1 MSSRPRSGY
10 HHVVRI
16 APSTSTQLDFSGI
29 VSQVQRW
36 VEQGFY
42 PGASLVI
49 GRRQQ
54 IIFEQY
60 FGVHD
65 AETEEFI
72 ASAGKWLASAAI
84 AAVVDRGMLS
94 WDDPVSKWLPELA
107 GGAGTATLRHLL
119 SHTSGFP
126 AQPPSGLNDTHQT
139 LEASVAQIVGWPL
152 LEAPGERFCY
162 GGLSMQV
169 AGRMAELATGES
181 FDQIFERLLA
191 RPLGLKHTRFTPVD
205 AGPGH
210 SPMLAGGARSTAR
223 DYARFLAMLAGSGE
237 FDGEQ
242 VLSQLAILEMQHDQ
256 VGDAAVGPGEFVER
270 ARGAKHKGVYGL
282 GQWRERVD
290 HEGRALQVSSP
301 SWAGTY
307 PWIDIERGVYGVLL
321 AHVDLSGPHWDGG
334 FNPYYSSAVIAE
346 LAGTAVDRVP
356 A

>member
-1 MSSRPRSGY
+1 MRTDPSS
-10 HHVVRI
+10 
-16 APSTSTQLDFSGI
+16 PSLPDFSGI
-29 VSQVQRW
+29 VSQVERW

-49 GRRQQ
+49 GRRQEV
-54 IIFEQY
+54 IFERY

-94 WDDPVSKWLPELA
+94 WDDAVSKRLPEFVGL
-107 GGAGTATLRHLL
+107 AGTATLRQLL
-119 SHTSGFP
+119 SHTSGFA

-139 LEASVAQIVGWPL
+139 LQTSVAQIVGWPL
-152 LEAPGERFCY
+152 LEAPGVRFRY

-169 AGRMAELATGES
+169 AGRMAELATGEG
-181 FDQIFERLLA
+181 FEALFERLLA
-191 RPLGLKHTRFTPVD
+191 RPLGLKRTRFTPVD
-205 AGPGH
+205 TGPGH

-223 DYARFLAMLAGSGE
+223 DYARFLAMIAENGK

-242 VLSQLAILEMQHDQ
+242 VLSRVAIREMQHDQ
-256 VGDAAVGPGEFVER
+256 VGSAAVGSGEFVER
-270 ARGAKHKGVYGL
+270 VRGAKHTGVYGL
-282 GQWRERVD
+282 GVWRERVD
-290 HEGRALQVSSP
+290 HEGRVLQVSSP

-307 PWIDIERGVYGVLL
+307 PWIDIERGIYGVLL
-321 AHVDLSGPHWDGG
+321 AHVDLQGPHWDGG
-334 FNPYYSSAVIAE
+334 FNPYYSSAVIAD
-346 LAGTAVDRVP
+346 LAGAAIDRVR

>member
-1 MSSRPRSGY
+1 MPSRPGSGY
-10 HHVVRI
+10 HHVVRTDTCT
-16 APSTSTQLDFSGI
+16 PSPPNFSGV
-29 VSQVQRW
+29 VSQVERW

-42 PGASLVI
+42 PGASVVI

-72 ASAGKWLASAAI
+72 ASAGKWLASATI

-94 WDDPVSKWLPELA
+94 WDDAVSKWLPEFVGL
-107 GGAGTATLRHLL
+107 AGTATLRQLL
-119 SHTSGFP
+119 SHTSGFA
-126 AQPPSGLNDTHQT
+126 AQPPSGFSDTHQT
-139 LEASVAQIVGWPL
+139 LEASVAQIVRWPL
-152 LEAPGERFCY
+152 LEAPGVRFRY

-169 AGRMAELATGES
+169 AGRMAELATGAGFEAL
-181 FDQIFERLLA
+181 FERLLA
-191 RPLGLKHTRFTPVD
+191 RPLGLKRTRFTPVD

-223 DYARFLAMLAGSGE
+223 EYARFLAMIAENGQFE
-237 FDGEQ
+237 GEQ
-242 VLSQLAILEMQHDQ
+242 VLSRVAIQEMQHDQ
-256 VGDAAVGPGEFVER
+256 VGGAAVGPGEFVER
-270 ARGAKHKGVYGL
+270 VRAATHTGVYGL
-282 GQWRERVD
+282 GQWRERVN

-307 PWIDIERGVYGVLL
+307 PWIDIERGIYGVLL
-321 AHVDLSGPHWDGG
+321 AHVDLKRPHGDGG
-334 FNPYYSSAVIAE
+334 FDPYYSSAVVAE
-346 LAGTAVDRVP
+346 LAGTAVDRVR